1 MPRVKKR
8 TQQIK
13 YFIWGALLI
22 PLLLYLL
29 SFWGDLGQ
37 VFSFFWQ
44 FLRWLAR
51 GGDQALPSPTDE
63 AMRSITVILFT
74 CGLGYLGT
82 FLIWLLLMSF
92 QALLPVE
99 TLDEVLETA
108 SHQLLYISGGHGPAI
123 FVHDGKIGHSSL
135 VQDVKVH
142 PDEDELNRPGSGVI
156 VVNFNSA
163 IVLER
168 LVGQRGGALTMLL
181 DSLGRPQ
188 SMPISRV
195 AGPGVVFSGFNE
207 RIRAIVDLRKQ
218 TRASKSRIS
227 AYTRDGI
234 EVGSFVFAVFTIGQ
248 RPDVIELAYQGDRRV
263 ENLRPVSTRRVG
275 KNLVEIKTIGDE
287 ELDPADLNEAHEY
300 ARIPN
305 QKQDALKYKE
315 VDRPRPEPEFDEMR
329 VFNAVYAQAR
339 KPQDPQKQQ
348 EPNEQVEPWT
358 ELPVRVAADIY
369 RSVISG
375 INYDEF
381 YDLQDPSPASY
392 PLPKFKRRFRNQ
404 IRNLG
409 LLWYR
414 VVFHRSLIPLKDGTY
429 NESDLFVSPYLPFSA
444 HRLLRDRG
452 IKVIFSGFSNPQPV
466 SPDIYQQ
473 RLASWRA
480 EWERDTQR
488 RRSAKDLDALR
499 IRNHARALAQRN
511 LTQSL
516 MQIFAR
522 ETGNEEVLALRVLQA
537 LEGVATD
544 PMVQQ
549 QLTPSETIS
558 LMNSLHSWLMP
569 AEVTK
574 ESIQTLL
581 PGTGRPALKTQDDSA
596 DLDIRNE
603 LPSDFVPPDNVP
615 PPPAGGPAQPPPEK
629 QP

>member
-1 MPRVKKR
+1 MPREKKR
-8 TQQIK
+8 TKRIK
-13 YFIWGALLI
+13 YFIWGALII
-22 PLLLYLL
+22 PLLLYLI
-29 SFWGDLGQ
+29 SFWGDLSQ
-37 VFSFFWQ
+37 VFAFFWQ

-51 GGDQALPSPTDE
+51 GGDQALPSPTGE
-63 AMRSITVILFT
+63 AARSITVILFT

-108 SHQLLYISGGHGPAI
+108 SHQLLYITGGHGPAI

-135 VQDVKVH
+135 VQDVKVD
-142 PDEDELNRPGSGVI
+142 PASDELNRPGSGVI

-181 DSLGRPQ
+181 DSLGRPNT
-188 SMPISRV
+188 MPISRV
-195 AGPGVVFSGFNE
+195 AGPGVVFSAFNE

-218 TRASKSRIS
+218 TRASKARIS

-263 ENLRPVSTRRVG
+263 ENLRPISTRRVG
-275 KNLVEIKTIGDE
+275 KNLIEVKTQGDE
-287 ELDPADLNEAHEY
+287 ELDPADRNEAHEY

-305 QKQDALKYKE
+305 QKQDASKYKE
-315 VDRPRPEPEFDEMR
+315 VDRPRPEPEFDAMR

-339 KPQDPQKQQ
+339 KPQDPQKPQ
-348 EPNEQVEPWT
+348 EPQEQVEPWT

-369 RSVISG
+369 RSVMSG
-375 INYDEF
+375 INYDEL

-392 PLPKFKRRFRNQ
+392 PLPRFKRRFRNQ
-404 IRNLG
+404 VRNLG
-409 LLWYR
+409 MLWYR

-466 SPDIYQQ
+466 SPTIYQQ

-480 EWERDTQR
+480 EWEHDAQK
-488 RRSAKDLDALR
+488 RRSSKDLDALR

-516 MQIFAR
+516 IQIFAR

-544 PMVQQ
+544 PKVQQ
-549 QLTPSETIS
+549 QLTPGETIS
-558 LMNSLHSWLMP
+558 LMNSLHSWL
-569 AEVTK
+569 
-574 ESIQTLL
+574 L
-581 PGTGRPALKTQDDSA
+581 PGEINRESARALMPGATAPSAEAQDDFGDFDIGN
-596 DLDIRNE
+596 DL
-603 LPSDFVPPDNVP
+603 PPDFVPPDNVP
-615 PPPAGGPAQPPPEK
+615 PPPTRGPAQSPPEK